1 MSILDEAH
9 DWQTL
14 RDDNFKKFYELMPL
28 YVAEYKKQN
37 LPNYTYLGNFV
48 PEEGLFPLPEHIE
61 GGLGDPIDVN
71 PHQLMKVG
79 LYDNSTPQCA
89 WLREVHNLKYV
100 HAKYHIQPVKML
112 IQNHID
118 HNGSFTRKQ
127 YEERGVSF
135 NSSELKKILHFLND
149 WKMGQVIMLGD
160 QCYSNW
166 KKGDAISFP
175 WFMEHATANANYEH
189 ERHLLFITG
198 V

>member
-9 DWQTL
+9 DWQSL
-14 RDDNFKKFYELMPL
+14 RDDKFKKFYELMPL
-28 YVAEYKKQN
+28 YVAEYKKQK

-48 PEEGLFPLPEHIE
+48 PEEGLFPLPTNLEH
-61 GGLGDPIDVN
+61 GLGEPLDGTQD
-71 PHQLMKVG
+71 MKVG
-79 LYDNSTPQCA
+79 LYDNDTPQCA

-100 HAKYHIQPVKML
+100 HAKYHVQPVLML
-112 IQNHID
+112 IGNHFD

-135 NSSELKKILHFLND
+135 NSNELKKILHFLSD
-149 WKMGQVIMLGD
+149 WKHGQVIMLGD
-160 QCYSNW
+160 QCYSGW

-175 WFMEHATANANYEH
+175 WFMEHSTVNANYLH

>member
-1 MSILDEAH
+1 
-9 DWQTL
+9 
-14 RDDNFKKFYELMPL
+14 
-28 YVAEYKKQN
+28 
-37 LPNYTYLGNFV
+37 
-48 PEEGLFPLPEHIE
+48 
-61 GGLGDPIDVN
+61 
-71 PHQLMKVG
+71 
-79 LYDNSTPQCA
+79 
-89 WLREVHNLKYV
+89 
-100 HAKYHIQPVKML
+100 ML
-112 IQNHID
+112 IQNHFD